1 MTAPMWVG
9 IGVLLVMA
17 IATAIFVRMGGDR
30 E

>member
-1 MTAPMWVG
+1 VTAAMWLG

-17 IATAIFVRMGGDR
+17 IATAIFVRMGGG